1 MQKRTPRHV
10 IISFSGDMLTHFG
23 GIYLLQSFFKK
34 LQLRKRLHHDL
45 HFHQRN
51 NRYNIV
57 EEILSLIYPISLG
70 LGRIETSHL
79 LKQNGV
85 FQYLT
90 GLPTYPNPTT
100 LRRFLLRMAPLALPK
115 LRKFH
120 DRLLLS
126 MMRKPSTPIKVIFD
140 LDSTVL
146 VLYGK
151 QEMARIGYNPKKW
164 GRPSYHP
171 LLCFNGI
178 TKDFW
183 HGELR
188 SGDTHTATG
197 ILKLLEISFAK
208 LPPSVKTVTIRAD
221 KGFYDHETI
230 EYIEYQ
236 KALFAIVAKLTRPV
250 KRKLSTLSYQVHSSG
265 LETAE
270 FLYRPLKWEKE
281 YRFIV
286 VRRPIPED
294 PTEQLTLFSIG
305 RYSYQVIVTNM
316 KITPLNTWRFYNGRA
331 AVELIIKELKGD
343 YPLGK
348 IPTKHFA
355 ANEAYFHILLFSYN
369 LINWFKRLCLPM
381 EFQKMTLKTLRS
393 RLLLIPGE
401 LIRTDNRP
409 TLKLP
414 ANFLY
419 KDAFEYAIKEIEKFK
434 I

>member
-1 MQKRTPRHV
+1 MQYGPQKL
-10 IISFSGDMLTHFG
+10 ILKFDGNNLTHFG
-23 GIYLLQSFFKK
+23 GVYLLHLFFKQI
-34 LQLRKRLHHDL
+34 QLRHQLYRKLI
-45 HFHQRN
+45 FTQRN
-51 NRYNIV
+51 NRYTIA
-57 EEILSLIYPISLG
+57 EEMLALIYPISLG

-79 LKQNGV
+79 LKHNGV

-115 LRKFH
+115 LRNLH

-126 MMRKPSTPIKVIFD
+126 MIPRPIPPTKVIFD

-151 QEMARIGYNPKKW
+151 QEMARIGYNPQKW

-188 SGDTHTATG
+188 TGDTHTATG
-197 ILKLLEISFAK
+197 TVELLKASFAK
-208 LPPSVKTVTIRAD
+208 LPPSVKIVIIRAD

-230 EYIEYQ
+230 EYLESK
-236 KALFAIVAKLTRPV
+236 KAFFVIVAKLTAPV
-250 KRKLSTLSYQVHSSG
+250 KRIISTLSYQIHSSG

-270 FLYRPLKWEKE
+270 FTYQPTKWKKE
-281 YRFIV
+281 YRFVV
-286 VRRPIPED
+286 VRRLIPED
-294 PTEQLTLFSIG
+294 PSEQLTLFAMG
-305 RYSYQVIVTNM
+305 KYSYQVIVTNM
-316 KITPLNTWRFYNGRA
+316 KLTPLHTWRFYNCRA

-348 IPTKHFA
+348 IPTKYFA
-355 ANEAYFHILLFSYN
+355 ANEAYFHTLLFSYN
-369 LINWFKRLCLPM
+369 LINWFKRLCLPT
-381 EFQKMTLKTLRS
+381 EFQNMTLKTLRA

-401 LIRTDNRP
+401 LIRPDNRP

-419 KDAFEYAIKEIEKFK
+419 KNAFEYAVKKVEKLKF
-434 I
+434 